1 MRPVL
6 LKVGGSVLS
15 DKAQKPRFKKTVCRR
30 ILSEVAKMDV
40 PVVILHGAGS
50 FGHPAAKAYELG
62 KRAVTPDRRA
72 GVSETLAAC
81 GLLHAE
87 VVQAAQ
93 DVGLK
98 PVSVPLHAM
107 VNSEHGELS
116 GMPIHRIHDLLDEG
130 HAPVLS
136 GTLVRDDELGWRVVS
151 ADEILEQLAIE
162 LHPRLAIFATDVDGV
177 HDQDPK
183 TPGSQRID
191 VLQLAD
197 LDRIQW
203 GAQHGDDVTGA
214 MRGKLERAF
223 AVAAECPTWI
233 VDGTV
238 RGRVMDVLK
247 GKTVPGT
254 RVHA

>member
-40 PVVILHGAGS
+40 PVVVLHGAGS
-50 FGHPAAKAYELG
+50 FGHPAAKAHQIG
-62 KRAVTPDRRA
+62 QRTVTPDRRR

-81 GLLHAE
+81 GILHAE

-93 DVGLK
+93 DVGLQ
-98 PVSVPLHAM
+98 PISVPLHAI
-107 VNSEHGELS
+107 VESEGGELTDI
-116 GMPIHRIHDLLDEG
+116 PIHRIQRLLDEG
-130 HAPVLS
+130 YSPILS

-151 ADEILEQLAIE
+151 ADEIMELLAIE

-177 HDQDPK
+177 HDRDPK
-183 TPGSQRID
+183 AAGSQRID
-191 VLQLAD
+191 VLQLPD

-203 GAQHGDDVTGA
+203 GDSKGADVTGA

-223 AVAAECPTWI
+223 AVASECPTWI

-254 RVHA
+254 RVQA